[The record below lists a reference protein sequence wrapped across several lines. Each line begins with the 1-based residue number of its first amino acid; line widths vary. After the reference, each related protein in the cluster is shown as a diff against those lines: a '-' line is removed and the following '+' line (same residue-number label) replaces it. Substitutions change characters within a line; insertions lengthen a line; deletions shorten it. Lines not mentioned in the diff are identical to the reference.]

1 MFTDDMVTPTRLEVL
16 IDVLRDYGRREWSR
30 ADLVAVMQP
39 KGLPDLSPNSKQ
51 AEVTIRAA
59 KELGIVTEESQV
71 VRLGRFDKNLSTG
84 QLLLEVLDEKVLA
97 STEIEFFY
105 APFYSYLLSLNAD
118 GAQKR
123 DGDQWA
129 IDFARDCPGAAR
141 AENAFNKPKYTGLN
155 RWYAYSGHGWFDPE
169 GVFQP
174 NPYERVRRR
183 LDRIFG
189 TERKLAGNE
198 FFGRLAGQCPELDG
212 GEIFCRAVA
221 GYDRNRLAATL
232 GLSHALIDLHADGAI
247 RLLCPPDSRGWGIEA
262 AQPHN
267 DGKTLLSG
275 RIEYVE
281 YCC

>member
-30 ADLVAVMQP
+30 ADLVGVLQP

-71 VRLGRFDKNLSTG
+71 VRLSRFEKDLSTR
-84 QLLLEVLDEKVLA
+84 QLLLEVLDDKVLG

-118 GAQKR
+118 GAQKL

-129 IDFARDCPGAAR
+129 IGFARDCPAAAR
-141 AENAFNKPKYTGLN
+141 TENAFNKPKYTGLN
-155 RWYAYSGHGWFDPE
+155 RWYPYSGHGWFDSE

-174 NPYERVRRR
+174 NPYERVCRR

-189 TERKLAGNE
+189 TERKLSGDE
-198 FFGRLAGQCPELDG
+198 FFSRVARDCAELDG

-221 GYDRNRLAATL
+221 AYDRKRRIATQ
-232 GLSHALIDLHADGAI
+232 GLSHALIDLHADGVI
-247 RLLCPPDSRGWGIEA
+247 RLICPPDSRGWSIEA
-262 AQPHN
+262 AQPYN

-275 RIEYVE
+275 RIDYVE

>member
-30 ADLVAVMQP
+30 ADLIGVLQP
-39 KGLPDLSPNSKQ
+39 RGLPDLSPNSKQ

-59 KELGIVTEESQV
+59 RELGLITEETQV
-71 VRLGRFDKNLSTG
+71 VRLNRFDKNRSTR
-84 QLLLEVLDEKVLA
+84 QLLLDMLDEKVLA

-105 APFYSYLLSLNAD
+105 APFYSYLLCLNAD
-118 GAQKR
+118 GAKKR

-129 IDFARDCPGAAR
+129 IDFARDCPRVAR
-141 AENAFNKPKYTGLN
+141 AENAFNKSKYTGLN

-174 NPYERVRRR
+174 NPYERVHRR

-189 TERKLAGNE
+189 AERKLSSDE
-198 FFGRLAGQCPELDG
+198 FFTRISCQCPELDG

-221 GYDRNRLAATL
+221 TYDRGRSTATL
-232 GLSHALIDLHADGAI
+232 GLSHALIDLHTDGVI
-247 RLLCPPDSRGWGIEA
+247 RLICPPDSRGWSIDA
-262 AQPHN
+262 AQPYN

-275 RIEYVE
+275 RIDYVE
-281 YCC
+281 YCN

>member
-1 MFTDDMVTPTRLEVL
+1 MFTDDVVTPTRLEVL

-30 ADLVAVMQP
+30 ADLVGVLQP
-39 KGLPDLSPNSKQ
+39 KGLPDLNPSSKQ

-59 KELGIVTEESQV
+59 RELGIVAEESQI
-71 VRLGRFDKNLSTG
+71 VRLNPFDKNLSTR
-84 QLLLEVLDEKVLA
+84 QLLLGALDDKVLA

-118 GAQKR
+118 GCKKR

-141 AENAFNKPKYTGLN
+141 TENAFNKAKYTGLN
-155 RWYAYSGHGWFDPE
+155 RWYPYSGHGWFDPE

-174 NPYERVRRR
+174 NPYERVRRS
-183 LDRIFG
+183 LDRIFDK
-189 TERKLAGNE
+189 ERKLSSDE
-198 FFGRLAGQCPELDG
+198 FFIRLANKCPELDG

-221 GYDRNRLAATL
+221 AYDRGRQTATL
-232 GLSHALIDLHADGAI
+232 GLSHALIDLHADGVL
-247 RLLCPPDSRGWGIEA
+247 RLICPRDSRGWSIEA
-262 AQPHN
+262 AQPYN

-275 RIEYVE
+275 RIDYVE